1 MEPKHSTSPCRI
13 LVVDDNV
20 DAADTLV
27 ALLEACGFCACAVYS
42 GTEAVLMVELLRPSL
57 VLLDIDMPG
66 MDGYETAA
74 CIRGTE
80 DRAPAR
86 LVALTARDQE
96 RDRVL
101 VASAGFDLH
110 VSKPIGCGQLCE
122 LAEAAYR

>member
-1 MEPKHSTSPCRI
+1 MEPKHSTAPCRI
-13 LVVDDNV
+13 LVVDDNR

-27 ALLEACGFCACAVYS
+27 ALLDAYGFCACAVYS
-42 GTEAVLMVELLRPSL
+42 GSEAVLLAELLRPRL

-86 LVALTARDQE
+86 LVALTARNQE
-96 RDRVL
+96 SDRVL

>member
-1 MEPKHSTSPCRI
+1 MATPQSTSPCRI
-13 LVVDDNV
+13 LVVDDNT

-27 ALLEACGFCACAVYS
+27 ALLEACGFCACAAYS
-42 GTEAVLMVELLRPSL
+42 GAEAVLLVALLRPRL

-80 DRAPAR
+80 DHAHAR
-86 LVALTARDQE
+86 LVALTARSQDT
-96 RDRVL
+96 DRVL

-110 VSKPIGCGQLCE
+110 VSKPIGCAQLCE
-122 LAEAAYR
+122 LAEAAYQ